1 MPQYQKKPHTISI
14 VAKYLRYGV
23 ILSAVALL
31 SACYRGPKLNQNCE
45 FAMQDQI
52 PAVATPK
59 AVEIYELAKAYDG
72 SIYRTN
78 QMPEP
83 GPPVDPKYAHIEEDR
98 VKARELYK
106 QAAELGHVDAMYRLA
121 TFMVE
126 GLGLPNDGYEPDYDG
141 AYYWFKEVAR
151 RDDPFGYYALANFYL
166 YGIDR
171 RADVKTG
178 EQCLVQAAKR
188 GLMQGQI
195 SLAELD
201 LGLLEGFRN
210 APANPPHRIERGLRL
225 LEDSIVKGHLDSYV
239 LLSNYYVYA
248 DPNPLKA
255 EYYAWAGTVVGN
267 ERAHSRLRGRYSSGG
282 FSEINKNLSECI
294 LNVGKEDF
302 ARIETLCPRPDG
314 PLTRKQAGLPPAPTA
329 PLDVRAYLE
338 DYQQRHSD
346 Q

>member
-1 MPQYQKKPHTISI
+1 MINH
-14 VAKYLRYGV
+14 A
-23 ILSAVALL
+23 AALLIGLFAL
-31 SACYRGPKLNQNCE
+31 SACKPDIMVNEMCVFNESG
-45 FAMQDQI
+45 QI
-52 PAVATPK
+52 PAVATPE

-83 GPPVDPKYAHIEEDR
+83 GPPVDPKYADIEEDR

-171 RADVKTG
+171 RVDVKTG
-178 EQCLVQAAKR
+178 EQCLVQAAQR

-225 LEDSIVKGHLDSYV
+225 LEDSIVKGHLDSYS
-239 LLSNYYVYA
+239 LLSDYYVYA

-255 EYYAWAGTVVGN
+255 EYYARAGAIAGSEEFQYTMEG
-267 ERAHSRLRGRYSSGG
+267 SYRGGDYGAN
-282 FSEINKNLSECI
+282 NKRQSECI
-294 LNVGKEDF
+294 RNLEKEDF
-302 ARIETLCPRPDG
+302 INLETLCPRPDG
-314 PLTRKQAGLPPAPTA
+314 PLTRNQAGLPPAPTA